1 MIIMYSKKGYPII
14 RLSKGATD
22 MVVFEC
28 LECGAKMFV
37 ENGVDGIRCHKC
49 GGPINPIGRATRT
62 DYEEV

>member
-28 LECGAKMFV
+28 LECHNRKAYGK
-37 ENGVDGIRCHKC
+37 
-49 GGPINPIGRATRT
+49 
-62 DYEEV
+62 